1 MPLYIGRNAAKE
13 VEIRNYKEGATP
25 APGFRTPAQL
35 VERVEELESTLRAM
49 KLAKGSRMSEPNS
62 LDSLFKGFGGKG
74 LFG

>member
-1 MPLYIGRNAAKE
+1 MPLYIGRNAARK

-25 APGFRTPAQL
+25 APGFRTPSQL
-35 VERVEELESTLRAM
+35 VERIEELESTLRAM
-49 KLAKGSRMSEPNS
+49 KLTKGNRMSESNA